1 MSPILKAYYGDIF
14 FEFLLQ
20 EKVSDAVILLPGFPS
35 RNNYDGLMQI
45 FKDRGFHV
53 FFPRYKGTY
62 ESKGTF
68 LKGNIIQ
75 EMNSFLKRLKSGTA
89 ISLWDMSKKSFRIN
103 NLILIGGSFSGAI
116 ICSLA
121 GRNKNI
127 KKAILFA
134 PVWDFQE
141 HNQNGDE
148 QDLSYLTKFV
158 KRAFQNCYRYN
169 FDDITKQLKKYREI
183 FKDCYKN
190 KITIPILVFHD
201 PKDKTVSINHTYTI
215 QKDLPKIKLI
225 KHSYGHGLSQEV
237 FSKYSDE
244 IMKFIKYD

>member
-1 MSPILKAYYGDIF
+1 MAFLIFLFLPARLHIIAPLKLPPIKIRLLILKLFFDISHK
-14 FEFLLQ
+14 LI
-20 EKVSDAVILLPGFPS
+20 AVP
-35 RNNYDGLMQI
+35 
-45 FKDRGFHV
+45 
-53 FFPRYKGTY
+53 
-62 ESKGTF
+62 
-68 LKGNIIQ
+68 
-75 EMNSFLKRLKSGTA
+75 
-89 ISLWDMSKKSFRIN
+89 
-103 NLILIGGSFSGAI
+103 
-116 ICSLA
+116 
-121 GRNKNI
+121 
-127 KKAILFA
+127 
-134 PVWDFQE
+134 
-141 HNQNGDE
+141 
-148 QDLSYLTKFV
+148 DLSYLTKFV